1 MTDVVFY
8 KNNGVITA
16 FECSGHTGYAEA
28 GYDIVCSALSS
39 IAQSCALGIKEV
51 LKINAKIKRNDDKGY
66 YRVALPNDMT
76 DSQAGGA
83 QVLLKTMLCSVKA
96 LAKEYSKYIKLEER
110 EVC

>member
-16 FECSGHTGYAEA
+16 FECSGHTGYADN

-39 IAQSCALGIKEV
+39 IAQSCALGITEV
-51 LKINAKIKRNDDKGY
+51 LRVNAKIKRNDDKGY
-66 YRVALPNDMT
+66 YRVVLPDGMT
-76 DSQAGGA
+76 EEQLSGT
-83 QVLLKTMLCSVKA
+83 QVLLQTMYMSVKT
-96 LAKEYSKYIKLEER
+96 LAKDYSKFIKLEER